1 MPKNHIA
8 KAKAEPRELRS
19 HCVSSRFSP
28 SELATLDARR
38 GKIPRGEYVRRCTFG
53 TPPVPIPEPNTQKY
67 AELARVAGNINQL
80 ARAVNMGGLVDV
92 GSLVRELGVFRMRL
106 LGITWGDEID
116 ESEDC

>member
-53 TPPVPIPEPNTQKY
+53 TPPVPFPQPNVQAY
-67 AELARVAGNINQL
+67 AELARAAGNLNQIARKVNDGVFDIESL
-80 ARAVNMGGLVDV
+80 AR
-92 GSLVRELGVFRMRL
+92 ELALFRMRL
-106 LGITWGDEID
+106 IGVTWDEG
-116 ESEDC
+116 EDN